1 MKITVCG
8 KGGCGKSTVSALL
21 AKEFERMGKTVL
33 HAQPGGTFSFMGC
46 FMYQYPKQ
54 ICVVRNSFLYFC

>member
-21 AKEFERMGKTVL
+21 LLMISAS
-33 HAQPGGTFSFMGC
+33 Q
-46 FMYQYPKQ
+46 Q
-54 ICVVRNSFLYFC
+54 

>member
-21 AKEFERMGKTVL
+21 AKEFERTDFANNVEV
-33 HAQPGGTFSFMGC
+33 
-46 FMYQYPKQ
+46 Y
-54 ICVVRNSFLYFC
+54 